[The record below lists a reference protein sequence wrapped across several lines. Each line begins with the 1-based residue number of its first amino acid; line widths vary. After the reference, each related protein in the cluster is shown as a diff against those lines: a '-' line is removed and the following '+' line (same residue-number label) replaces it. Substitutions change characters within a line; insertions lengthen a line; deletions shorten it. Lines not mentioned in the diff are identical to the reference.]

1 MFDNF
6 TSSHTLQLH
15 LMMPSYIVNINL
27 RMISSLMVSCIRLSL
42 VVYLVLSLGTDVR
55 FLNIDRQNVSIS
67 QYISSSS
74 GSNNL
79 PSRPVDHIAFIL
91 YFVAMQLRYIMLV
104 MEHLRESFFKIILT
118 QLIDICPVQWIRIRF
133 IYIFKLS

>member
-15 LMMPSYIVNINL
+15 LVMPSFIVNINL
-27 RMISSLMVSCIRLSL
+27 RMISSLMVSCIRLSP

-55 FLNIDRQNVSIS
+55 FLNIVRQNVAIS
-67 QYISSSS
+67 QYISSWSD
-74 GSNNL
+74 SNNL

-91 YFVAMQLRYIMLV
+91 YFVAIQLRYIVFV
-104 MEHLRESFFKIILT
+104 MEYLSESFFKIILT
-118 QLIDICPVQWIRIRF
+118 QFIVICPV
-133 IYIFKLS
+133 LSSDTYSF